1 MAEHPCRVLVVDD
14 NRDSADS
21 ISELFKLVGYCVRT
35 CYDGETALGLAA
47 EFEPDVCILD
57 LGLPRMDGY
66 ALAEAIRALRDD
78 AAPLLIALTGY
89 ALAQDVARAR
99 AARFDHHIAKPPVYD
114 ELLDLIASFCEGRL
128 PLNRRVVVSTG

>member
-1 MAEHPCRVLVVDD
+1 MAEDPCRVLVVDD

-35 CYDGETALGLAA
+35 CYDGETAVGVAA

-57 LGLPRMDGY
+57 VGLPRMDGC
-66 ALAEAIRALRDD
+66 ALAEAIRALRDT
-78 AAPLLIALTGY
+78 APLIIALTGY
-89 ALAQDVARAR
+89 ALPHDVARAR

-114 ELLDLIASFCEGRL
+114 ELLDLIAGFCERRL
-128 PLNRRVVVSTG
+128 PSNRRVVVSMG